1 MITTPEV
8 LVWAAAATSKPGGM
22 TFERWLTL
30 AGFILSATLGIITLL
45 KFLKERKE
53 SKDVANSANLKAP
66 AEKDVIIVTGA
77 QSAVLMMEQAAK
89 SAREE
94 ADRYKSDLTA
104 ARAENEVLKEKL
116 RTKDEKIDE
125 LEDKIRFITQE
136 LQQVNR
142 QLTSLREENATK

>member
-1 MITTPEV
+1 MSV
-8 LVWAAAATSKPGGM
+8 LELIVLAAEPAKQQPTGM

-30 AGFILSATLGIITLL
+30 AGFVLSATLGIITLL

-53 SKDVANSANLKAP
+53 AKEVKDSAVLKAP

-94 ADRYKSDLTA
+94 ADRYKADLTL
-104 ARAENEVLKEKL
+104 ARAENDVLKEKIRL
-116 RTKDEKIDE
+116 KDEKIEELQAQVRVIKLQLDRVTDE
-125 LEDKIRFITQE
+125 LME
-136 LQQVNR
+136 LK
-142 QLTSLREENATK
+142 ENP

>member
-1 MITTPEV
+1 MTTTPEV
-8 LVWAAAATSKPGGM
+8 LVWAAAATTKSSGM

-30 AGFILSATLGIITLL
+30 AGFILSATLGIITLI

-53 SKDVANSANLKAP
+53 AKDVANTANLKAP

-94 ADRYKSDLTA
+94 ADRYKADLA
-104 ARAENEVLKEKL
+104 ATRAENEVMKERL
-116 RTKDEKIDE
+116 RVKDEKIDE
-125 LEDKIRFITQE
+125 LEDKIRLIALE
-136 LQQVNR
+136 LDQVTR
-142 QLTSLREENATK
+142 QLISLREERAA

>member
-1 MITTPEV
+1 MSV
-8 LVWAAAATSKPGGM
+8 LELIILAAEPAKQQPTGM

-30 AGFILSATLGIITLL
+30 AGFVLSATLGIITLL

-53 SKDVANSANLKAP
+53 AKEVKDTALMKAP

-94 ADRYKSDLTA
+94 ADRYKADLTA
-104 ARAENEVLKEKL
+104 VRAENEILKEKI
-116 RTKDEKIDE
+116 RVKDEKIE
-125 LEDKIRFITQE
+125 E
-136 LQQVNR
+136 LQTQVR
-142 QLTSLREENATK
+142 AIRLQLDRVTEELTELKEHP

>member
-1 MITTPEV
+1 MSV
-8 LVWAAAATSKPGGM
+8 LELIVLAAEPAKQQPTGM

-53 SKDVANSANLKAP
+53 AKEVKDSAVLKAP

-94 ADRYKSDLTA
+94 ADRYKADLTL
-104 ARAENEVLKEKL
+104 ARAENDVLKEKIRL
-116 RTKDEKIDE
+116 KDEKIEELQAQVRVIKLQLDRVTDE
-125 LEDKIRFITQE
+125 LTE
-136 LQQVNR
+136 LK
-142 QLTSLREENATK
+142 ENP

>member
-1 MITTPEV
+1 MSV
-8 LVWAAAATSKPGGM
+8 LELIILAAEPAKQQPTGM

-30 AGFILSATLGIITLL
+30 AGFVLSATLGIITLL

-53 SKDVANSANLKAP
+53 AKEVKDTALMKAP

-94 ADRYKSDLTA
+94 ADRYKADLTA
-104 ARAENEVLKEKL
+104 VRAENEILKEKI
-116 RTKDEKIDE
+116 RVKDEKIE
-125 LEDKIRFITQE
+125 E
-136 LQQVNR
+136 LQTQVR
-142 QLTSLREENATK
+142 AIRLQLDRVTEELTEFKEHP